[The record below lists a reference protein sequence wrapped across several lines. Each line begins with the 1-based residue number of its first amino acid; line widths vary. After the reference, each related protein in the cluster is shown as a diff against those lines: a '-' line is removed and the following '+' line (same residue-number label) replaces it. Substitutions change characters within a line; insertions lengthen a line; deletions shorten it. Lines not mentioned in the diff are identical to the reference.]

1 MAIRAA
7 LITGIKLV
15 SQQVD
20 DVKVPVSFQAWIGDD
35 GKGGDAYAAA
45 VTVRPVVSRKVRTI
59 RTEGG
64 QFAQTLATLT
74 FVDKVAPTTA
84 QAGKT
89 RRQPFDPRDL
99 FVLPDGATAPV
110 IDIGGPADPKAV
122 IPGDTF
128 IHVVTLGNVPRGQ

>member
-7 LITGIKLV
+7 LISGIKIV
-15 SQQVD
+15 SKQVA

-35 GKGGDAYAAA
+35 GKGGDAYAGA
-45 VTVRPVVSRKVRTI
+45 VTVRPVVSRKARVI

-64 QFAQTLATLT
+64 QFAHTLATLT
-74 FVDKVAPTTA
+74 FVDPVAPTTA
-84 QAGKT
+84 QAGRT

-99 FVLPDGATAPV
+99 FVLPDGSTAPV
-110 IDIGGPADPKAV
+110 VDIGGPMDPKTS
-122 IPGDTF
+122 DTF